1 MNAQRVKIGIVGLGV
16 VGMGVARAL
25 RRNRAVI
32 RARAGAGVDV
42 RWAAEVDRKRLAAS
56 GLPPECCTGDYRA
69 VLSDPEVQ
77 IVVEVV
83 GGTGVA
89 REVVLGAL
97 RAGKHVV
104 TANKALL
111 AKHWPEVFTLA
122 HERGCAVGFEASV
135 MAGVPVIR
143 GLQEGLAGNAV
154 QSLFGILNGTTN
166 FVLTRMA
173 RGLEF
178 DAALAEAR
186 EKGLAEADASLDID
200 GHDAAQKLAI
210 LGSISTG
217 KWLPPSDVAREG
229 IGHVERYDIAEAREQ
244 FGYALRLLAVFKDR
258 GDRVEA
264 RVHPTFVPLSHPL
277 AAVENEFNALL
288 VNGDT
293 AGPITFS
300 GRGAGERPAASGVV
314 SDIVNIARSL
324 HQSGGRMTYVPMRPS
339 AERALVIPLDEVQS
353 KFYLRFSVVDRPRVL
368 AFLAGALGERD
379 VSIATCHQRGRS
391 ETGGAVPVV
400 VVTHA
405 ARGGAIREA
414 LAEIDGRADFVKR
427 KTVAIRIEE

>member
-1 MNAQRVKIGIVGLGV
+1 VQKVKIGIVGLGT
-16 VGMGVARAL
+16 VGMGVLRAL
-25 RRNRAVI
+25 RRNRSLI
-32 RARAGAGVDV
+32 RARCGATVDV
-42 RWAAEVDRKRLAAS
+42 RWAAEVDRKRLAAC
-56 GLPPECCTGDYRA
+56 GLPPECCTTDYRA
-69 VLSDPEVQ
+69 LLSDPEVQ
-77 IVVEVV
+77 VVVEVI

-89 REVVLGAL
+89 REVVMAAL

-111 AKHWPEVFTLA
+111 AKHWQEVFALA
-122 HERGCAVGFEASV
+122 HERKCALGFESSV

-186 EKGLAEADASLDID
+186 VKGLAEADASLDID

-210 LGSISTG
+210 LGSIASG
-217 KWLPPSDVAREG
+217 KWLPPAEVAREG
-229 IGHVERYDIAEAREQ
+229 IGHVEQYDIAEARQQ
-244 FGYALRLLAVFKDR
+244 FGYVLRLLAVYKDR
-258 GDRVEA
+258 EDRVEA
-264 RVHPTFVPLSHPL
+264 RVHPTFVPVAHPL
-277 AAVENEFNALL
+277 ATIENEYNALL
-288 VNGDT
+288 VNADT
-293 AGPITFS
+293 AGAVTFS
-300 GRGAGERPAASGVV
+300 GKGAGEKPAASGVV
-314 SDIVNIARSL
+314 SDIVNILRSL
-324 HQSGGRMTYVPMRPS
+324 QQGEGKMTYVPMRPS
-339 AERALVIPLDEVQS
+339 PERAVVIPMDEVQS

-379 VSIATCHQRGRS
+379 VSIATCHQRDRS

-400 VVTHA
+400 VITHA

-414 LAEIDGRADFVKR
+414 LAEIDGRGDVVKR